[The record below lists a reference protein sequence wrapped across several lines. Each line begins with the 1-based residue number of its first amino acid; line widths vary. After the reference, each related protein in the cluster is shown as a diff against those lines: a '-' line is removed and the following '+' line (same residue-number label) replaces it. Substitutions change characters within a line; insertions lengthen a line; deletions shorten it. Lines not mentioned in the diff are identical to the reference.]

1 MSAYITGDSVNSYQD
16 LVKPPLSPPAI
27 VFPIVWTILY
37 ALMGIASYIIYQSDS
52 PLKRSALLVY
62 GISLVVNLL
71 WSPIFFNYELYLI
84 SFIWLLLL
92 WVLIIIT
99 IALFSRINKTAAK
112 LMIPYLLWVTFAGY
126 LNLSIYLLNR

>member
-1 MSAYITGDSVNSYQD
+1 
-16 LVKPPLSPPAI
+16 
-27 VFPIVWTILY
+27 
-37 ALMGIASYIIYQSDS
+37 MGIASYIIYQSDS